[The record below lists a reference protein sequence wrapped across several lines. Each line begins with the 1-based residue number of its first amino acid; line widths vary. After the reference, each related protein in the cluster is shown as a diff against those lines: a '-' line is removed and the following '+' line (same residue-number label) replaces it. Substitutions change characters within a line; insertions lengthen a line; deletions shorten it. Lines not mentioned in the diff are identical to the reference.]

1 MKRGTKTMGAPQR
14 QEKNR
19 SLFDSL
25 WFSAVASVIA
35 VVALVNNVVT
45 NYLSGNY
52 YQNSILIIFWLI
64 VSYHYI
70 RATIKASIG
79 GKPE

>member
-1 MKRGTKTMGAPQR
+1 MGAPQR
-14 QEKNR
+14 QKMNR

-25 WFSAVASVIA
+25 WFSAIASVIA
-35 VVALVNNVVT
+35 VVVLAYNVVT

-70 RATIKASIG
+70 RATLKLTIG